1 MCSAVLCPS
10 LSVLLS
16 PFIRH
21 PSVPMHQCQP
31 PSRPGCSAVALAEQ
45 ADDNVDTSNLRH
57 RREDVHSCDICR
69 SISRTGI
76 PAAAARAGGRVQQ
89 DPEGHPPTLLWG
101 LAGPV
106 EDKARPTGAPAC
118 PPPSATPTPPSW
130 PGGPSHHPSRCY
142 AAALAAVELGGYSR
156 PIWRQ

>member
-45 ADDNVDTSNLRH
+45 ADDNVDTSNLRR
-57 RREDVHSCDICR
+57 RREDVFMRHLPIHFSDR
-69 SISRTGI
+69 H
-76 PAAAARAGGRVQQ
+76 PAAAAARAGGRVQQ

-118 PPPSATPTPPSW
+118 PPPAGLLPVLHQAQCHPPPT
-130 PGGPSHHPSRCY
+130 
-142 AAALAAVELGGYSR
+142 
-156 PIWRQ
+156 